1 MAPNVTGTSK
11 YVSASQ
17 PYAVYGSWVQIY
29 IPEDFILEL
38 DAAVNIFNEK
48 NQVIYN
54 THIFASV
61 V

>member
-29 IPEDFILEL
+29 IPADFIPELE
-38 DAAVNIFNEK
+38 AAVKIFNEK
-48 NQVIYN
+48 NQVIRN
-54 THIFASV
+54 LLAFLV
-61 V
+61 